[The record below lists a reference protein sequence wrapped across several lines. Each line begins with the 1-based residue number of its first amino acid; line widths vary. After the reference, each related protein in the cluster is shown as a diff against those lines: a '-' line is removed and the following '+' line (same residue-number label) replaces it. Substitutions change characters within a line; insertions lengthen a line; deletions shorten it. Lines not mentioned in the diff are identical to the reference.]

1 MINRQ
6 VKPGVGRKPNPM
18 ASANSK
24 STPALFSG
32 GVSELVSFDANGNTQ
47 MGKAQKKPF
56 QSSES
61 MTENFSDFAL
71 QKKREK
77 FRTQK
82 PGGKGLP
89 NELGGGLY

>member
-1 MINRQ
+1 MINKQ
-6 VKPGVGRKPNPM
+6 IKPGVGRGRKPNPM

-32 GVSELVSFDANGNTQ
+32 GVSELVSFDADGNTK

-56 QSSES
+56 QTSES
-61 MTENFSDFAL
+61 LTEDINEYSLA
-71 QKKREK
+71 KRREK

-82 PGGKGLP
+82 PGGP